1 MADHSDIGALLGLS
15 MPVDPDPLETREW
28 LEALGGVIAREG
40 PSRAAYLIRRLTE
53 AARGQAVDVP
63 RALTTPYRNTIPLE
77 RQAPFPGDLA
87 LEERITAIVRWNA
100 LAMVVRANKASSE
113 LGGHIASYAS
123 AADLFE
129 VGFNHFFRGRD
140 TEGGGDLVFFQPHSA
155 PGVYAR
161 AFLEGRIAEA
171 QIGNY
176 RREVPVALGG
186 GSKVN
191 ATGAAASAASAS
203 GAVGSVAS
211 AAGNAHPMAA
221 AAGAAPGGAL
231 AATGAG
237 VIAGGMGGLSSYPHP
252 WLMPDFWQFPTGS
265 MGLGPI
271 QAVYQARFMRYLEHR
286 GLAETAG
293 RKVWAFVGD
302 GEMDEPES
310 LAALSLAAREGLDNL
325 IFVVNCNLQRLDGPV
340 RGNGSIIQ
348 ELEGL
353 YAGAGWNVIK
363 LLWGSN
369 WDALFARDHEGA
381 LVRRLHETVDG
392 EFQKYSATDGRF
404 NREHFFNKYPELQAL
419 VAHMSDA
426 DIDQLRRG
434 GHDPVKIHA
443 AYHAASHF
451 KGGPTVILAKTMKG
465 YGMGSAGQ
473 AKMTTHQQKKLDNES
488 LLSFRDRFML
498 PLSDED
504 VLSLKFYKP
513 GEDSAEMKYL
523 RARRAALGGP
533 LPARPNHKKAKAQL
547 PVPAAAAFAKFAFD
561 APRAEKGMQEGAKE
575 AGAKSAALPYGNADG
590 DATRA
595 AGQQAAGMGAGAR
608 EDGAK
613 EAVGKTAGGAGDSGA
628 KPAASE
634 MSSTT
639 AFVRMLTQLARD
651 KGLGRHIVPIVADE
665 ARTFGMQT
673 LFRGMGIYAPHG
685 QRYEPEDKDELLY
698 YKEAKDGQILE
709 EGITEAGALSSWIAA
724 ATSHANHGVPML
736 PFYIYYSIFGFQR
749 VADLI
754 WAAADQRSRGFLI
767 GATSGRTTL
776 AGEGLQHQD
785 GSSHLVAATV
795 PNCRAY
801 DPCFAHELAV
811 IIEEGM
817 LAMLERGEDVFYYL
831 TVMNE
836 NYVHAAPPEALA
848 QREGIV
854 KGMYLLKPAQGK
866 SGKAQVRLL
875 GSGAILREALAA
887 AEMLKEDFGIEAAVY
902 SVTSYPELQRDGM
915 AAQRARLHA
924 LAGQGVANIGKAER
938 KGAEADGG
946 AMQATRTRS
955 WVQTMLGGDNSPVIA
970 ASDYVRALPELIRSE
985 IAAPYITLGTDGFG
999 RSDTRAA
1006 LRRFFEVDRQHIV
1019 LNALAALAE
1028 AGTVKPELVA
1038 RAVEKYGMA
1047 LEAVGPLYR

>member
-28 LEALGGVIAREG
+28 LESLAAVVAREG
-40 PSRAAYLIRRLTE
+40 PNRAAYLLRRLTE
-53 AARGQAVDVP
+53 AARGLQVDAP
-63 RALTTPYRNTIPLE
+63 RALTTPYRNTIGLE
-77 RQAPFPGDLA
+77 RQAPFPGDTSIEDRL
-87 LEERITAIVRWNA
+87 TAIVRWNA

-140 TEGGGDLVFFQPHSA
+140 AEQGSDLVFFQPHSA

-161 AFLEGRIAEA
+161 AFLEGRISEA
-171 QIGNY
+171 QISNY
-176 RREVPVALGG
+176 RREVGG
-186 GSKVN
+186 
-191 ATGAAASAASAS
+191 
-203 GAVGSVAS
+203 
-211 AAGNAHPMAA
+211 
-221 AAGAAPGGAL
+221 
-231 AATGAG
+231 
-237 VIAGGMGGLSSYPHP
+237 GGLSSYPHP
-252 WLMPDFWQFPTGS
+252 WLMPEFWQFPTGS
-265 MGLGPI
+265 MGLGPL

-286 GLAETAG
+286 GIATTAG

-325 IFVVNCNLQRLDGPV
+325 VFVVNCNLQRLDGPV

-426 DIDQLRRG
+426 DIDQLKRG

-443 AYHAASHF
+443 AYHAASTHR
-451 KGGPTVILAKTMKG
+451 GVPTVILAKTMKG
-465 YGMGSAGQ
+465 FGMGSAGQ

-488 LLSFRDRFML
+488 LLSFRDRFAL
-498 PLSDED
+498 PFSDED
-504 VLSLKFYKP
+504 VLALKFYKP
-513 GEDSAEMKYL
+513 AEDSVEMKYL

-533 LPARPNHKKAKAQL
+533 LPARHTSTKGL
-547 PVPAAAAFAKFAFD
+547 PVPAAAAFAKFALEPHT
-561 APRAEKGMQEGAKE
+561 ARAEGSSGE
-575 AGAKSAALPYGNADG
+575 KS
-590 DATRA
+590 
-595 AGQQAAGMGAGAR
+595 
-608 EDGAK
+608 
-613 EAVGKTAGGAGDSGA
+613 GGG
-628 KPAASE
+628 E
-634 MSSTT
+634 MSTTT
-639 AFVRMLTQLARD
+639 AFVRMLTQLAKDRS
-651 KGLGRHIVPIVADE
+651 LGKHVVPIVADE

-673 LFRGMGIYAPHG
+673 MFRGMGIYSPIG

-724 ATSHANHGVPML
+724 ATSHANHGVAML
-736 PFYIYYSIFGFQR
+736 PFYIYYSMFGFQR

-754 WAAADQRSRGFLI
+754 WAAADQRSRGFLV

-776 AGEGLQHQD
+776 AGEGLQHQV

-801 DPCFAHELAV
+801 DPCYAHEVAV

-817 LAMLERGEDVFYYL
+817 QAMLERGEDVFYYL

-836 NYVHAAPPEALA
+836 NYAQIDPAPYAPA
-848 QREGIV
+848 REGIV
-854 KGMYLLKPAQGK
+854 RGMYEIKPAAK
-866 SGKAQVRLL
+866 TPQVRLL
-875 GSGAILREALAA
+875 GSGAILREVMAA
-887 AEMLKEDFGIEAAVY
+887 AELLQQDFGIAASVY
-902 SVTSYPELQRDGM
+902 SVTSYSELQRDGM
-915 AAQRARLHA
+915 RADRARLNA
-924 LAGQGVANIGKAER
+924 LAG
-938 KGAEADGG
+938 KGEA
-946 AMQATRTRS
+946 QAGS
-955 WVQTMLGGDNSPVIA
+955 WVSACLNEGTAGDTPVIA
-970 ASDYVRALPELIRSE
+970 ASDYVRALPELIRGQVK
-985 IAAPYITLGTDGFG
+985 APYVTLGTDGFG

-1019 LNALAALAE
+1019 FQALAALAE
-1028 AGTVKPELVA
+1028 SGAIKREVVAEAAARYQLELPAAGPWS
-1038 RAVEKYGMA
+1038 R
-1047 LEAVGPLYR
+1047 